1 MVAREGLS
9 CGIREGPGLMATL
22 ATAREPR
29 LRAGRALG
37 RSLLLGLVLAGASA
51 RAQESPN
58 FPDFPGSRPLVL
70 PQPPGSQEADP
81 VALPAAPL
89 APSPGTG
96 ARLRIQV
103 TRIEVEGNTV
113 LLPAALAE
121 LGRPYLGR
129 PLGSQDLQSLQDA
142 LTRAYVNAGYANSWA
157 TLPDQDFVGGVL
169 RVRIVEGQLSDVV
182 ITGNRGYSAAY
193 LRERLRGPPGRPLNA
208 FDLEGRIQVLRAEP
222 GIRSIRATVRP
233 GVSRDKAILY
243 AEVREAPRLNASV
256 DVGNLFNPTI
266 GEMGG
271 YVGVGVLNPVAGWG
285 DRFGMMAGL
294 SEGLTDLQLD
304 YEIPVG
310 DWGTGL
316 EGDFRYS
323 EASIVEPS
331 LEALDIRTRY
341 LAAAL
346 TLSQPVWQGSNY
358 QIDAG
363 LRAEWRESQSTV
375 LGFPFAFSEAA
386 GADGQLRDFVLRFS
400 QSISA
405 QTGNDAF
412 GFRSTWNFGLNVLG
426 ATSAPS
432 SDRADFVSWL
442 GQAQWLRRLE
452 GSGVELFMRANVQLA
467 LDPLLPFE
475 RFSVGGR
482 FSVRGYR
489 ENQEVRDNGY
499 SLGLEARIPVLRAP
513 SGRTLLRVGPFVDSG
528 RSWSEPRE
536 DAGSPVNL
544 ASIGVE
550 AVWSPSPRLRFEL
563 IYGYRLLS
571 VTEAGEKSLQDYGIE
586 FRVVAATF

>member
-1 MVAREGLS
+1 
-9 CGIREGPGLMATL
+9 MATF

-29 LRAGRALG
+29 LRVARALG
-37 RSLLLGLVLAGASA
+37 RSLLLGLVLVLVEAGAPA

-70 PQPPGSQEADP
+70 PEPPASQEADP

-271 YVGVGVLNPVAGWG
+271 YLGVGVLNPLAGWG

-316 EGDFRYS
+316 GGDFRYS
-323 EASIVEPS
+323 EATIVEPS

-499 SLGLEARIPVLRAP
+499 SLGFEARIPVLRAP
-513 SGRTLLRVGPFVDSG
+513 SGRTILRVGPFVDSG
-528 RSWSEPRE
+528 RSWSEPRA
-536 DAGSPVNL
+536 DTGSPVNL

>member
-1 MVAREGLS
+1 
-9 CGIREGPGLMATL
+9 MATL
-22 ATAREPR
+22 AAAREPR

-37 RSLLLGLVLAGASA
+37 RSLLLGLVLAGAGASA

-70 PQPPGSQEADP
+70 PEPPASQEADP
-81 VALPAAPL
+81 VVLPAAPL
-89 APSPGTG
+89 APSPGT
-96 ARLRIQV
+96 RLRIQV

-113 LLPAALAE
+113 LPPETLAE
-121 LGRPYLGR
+121 LSRPYIGR
-129 PLGSQDLQSLQDA
+129 SLGSQDLQSLQDA

-182 ITGNRGYSAAY
+182 VTGNRGYSAEY
-193 LRERLRGPPGRPLNA
+193 LRERLGGPPGRPLNA

-233 GVSRDKAILY
+233 GVSRDKAILF
-243 AEVREAPRLNASV
+243 AEVREAPRLTASV

-271 YVGVGVLNPVAGWG
+271 YLGVGVLNPVAGWG

-316 EGDFRYS
+316 GGDFRYS

-331 LEALDIRTRY
+331 LEPLDIRTRY

-346 TLSQPVWQGSNY
+346 TVSQPVWQGSNY

-363 LRAEWRESQSTV
+363 LRAEWRET
-375 LGFPFAFSEAA
+375 FSEAA

-426 ATSAPS
+426 ATSAAS

-452 GSGVELFMRANVQLA
+452 GSGVELFLRANVQLA

-536 DAGSPVNL
+536 DPGSPVNL
-544 ASIGVE
+544 ASVGVE